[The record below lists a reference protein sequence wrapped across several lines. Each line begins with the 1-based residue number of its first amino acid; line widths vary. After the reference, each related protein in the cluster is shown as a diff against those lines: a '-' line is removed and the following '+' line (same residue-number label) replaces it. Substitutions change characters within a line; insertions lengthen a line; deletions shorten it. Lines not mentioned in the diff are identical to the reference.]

1 MTNETNYKTLLAA
14 RKYDATNIPKTEQVV
29 LTVQSKVIGTLENYV
44 VYSGL
49 P

>member
-1 MTNETNYKTLLAA
+1 MANEQNYKTLLAA
-14 RKYDATNIPKTEQVV
+14 RKYDATKIPSAEQVV
-29 LTVQSKVIGTLENYV
+29 LTIQGKVIGTLENYV

>member
-1 MTNETNYKTLLAA
+1 MANEQNYKTLLAA
-14 RKYDATNIPKTEQVV
+14 RKYDATNIPKAEQVV
-29 LTVQSKVIGTLENYV
+29 LTIQSKVIGTLENYC